1 MYLHCMPYQYFDGEG
16 FKTKSIAKFFQN
28 STIETKQRLKR
39 QNYENN
45 LSSSYFLEIDNKIS
59 IYVDNVIDQYM

>member
-16 FKTKSIAKFFQN
+16 FKTKSI
-28 STIETKQRLKR
+28 ETKQRLKR
-39 QNYENN
+39 QNYEND